1 MERTISAMIGKG
13 SVNHN
18 TRAFTAKNVDKNRS
32 ADNVEF
38 CQEDIKQVY
47 HKLFDEARERYNA
60 KQKRKDRMI
69 DNYYE
74 KIRRGKQEK
83 LFHEVIFQI
92 GNKDDMNAKNEDG
105 LLAKRILTEFMD
117 EFQARNPNLY
127 VFSAHLHMDEETPHL
142 HIDFVPYI
150 TGSKRGLDTRVSLK
164 SALAAEG
171 FTGGTRGATELN
183 QWIASEK
190 KKLAIIMERYGV
202 EWLQKGTHEK
212 HLSVLEFE
220 KKEWAR
226 EVAELD
232 SQKREISSVVAQLG
246 EEVSVKKQEL
256 QNVTIEKELAE
267 EATQRA
273 KEERT
278 TAQQEKEILLAGNQ
292 DLRMENT
299 RLASRKDRLR
309 MENHDLKQKQLQL
322 QLQTDNEELEQR
334 HEDLQYT
341 NSKLENVNDQLSAD
355 NHTLEQRNDSLQS
368 DIQALRQ
375 KYNDLQQNNVQ
386 LEKQQ
391 NELKRHIEQMV
402 QSEQSEQS
410 EQLLQRDVRKYDE
423 ASEWQLPEPGAFA
436 SAKSFRDKVVIPFVN
451 KLKTLIKNLTIQCV
465 RLKEEVL
472 QLRKEKKRLSEDV
485 EFYKGKIKD
494 MSDMTELFQEKV
506 DDLERVKKYVGAEQI
521 DTIVRKV
528 KEQERTE
535 QQIRRYDRSYG
546 TR

>member
-47 HKLFDEARERYNA
+47 HRLFDEALERYNA
-60 KQKRKDRMI
+60 KQKRKDRVI

-190 KKLAIIMERYGV
+190 QELATVMERFGV

-220 KKEWAR
+220 KKERAK

-232 SQKREISSVVAQLG
+232 SQKREISSVVLQLG
-246 EEVSVKKQEL
+246 EAVSVKKQEL

-267 EATQRA
+267 EAIQKA
-273 KEERT
+273 NEERT
-278 TAQQEKEILLAGNQ
+278 IAQQEKEVLLAGNQ
-292 DLRMENT
+292 NLRMENT
-299 RLASRKDRLR
+299 RLESRKDRLR

-322 QLQTDNEELEQR
+322 QTDNEELEQR
-334 HEDLQYT
+334 
-341 NSKLENVNDQLSAD
+341 
-355 NHTLEQRNDSLQS
+355 NDSLKS
-368 DIQALRQ
+368 DNQVLRQ

-391 NELKRHIEQMV
+391 NELKSHIEQMV
-402 QSEQSEQS
+402 QS

-423 ASEWQLPEPGAFA
+423 APEWQLPEPGAFA
-436 SAKSFRDKVVIPFVN
+436 SAKSFRDKVVMPFVN

-465 RLKEEVL
+465 RLKEKVL
-472 QLRKEKKRLSEDV
+472 QLRKEKKRLSDDV

-494 MSDMTELFQEKV
+494 MSDRTELLQETA
-506 DDLERVKKYVGAEQI
+506 DDLERVKRYAGAEQI
-521 DTIVRKV
+521 DTIIRKV

-535 QQIRRYDRSYG
+535 QQIRRYDKSYG

>member
-18 TRAFTAKNVDKNRS
+18 TRAFTTKNVDKNRS

-60 KQKRKDRMI
+60 KQKRKNRMI

-171 FTGGTRGATELN
+171 FTDGTRGATELN

-322 QLQTDNEELEQR
+322 QTDNEELEQR

-355 NHTLEQRNDSLQS
+355 NHTLEQRNDSLKS
-368 DIQALRQ
+368 DNQVLRQ

-402 QSEQSEQS
+402 QSEQS

>member
-83 LFHEVIFQI
+83 LFHEV
-92 GNKDDMNAKNEDG
+92 
-105 LLAKRILTEFMD
+105 AKRILTEFMD

-190 KKLAIIMERYGV
+190 QELATVMERYGV

-220 KKEWAR
+220 KKERAR

-232 SQKREISSVVAQLG
+232 SQKREMSSVVAQLG

-256 QNVTIEKELAE
+256 KNATTEKELAE
-267 EATQRA
+267 EATQKA
-273 KEERT
+273 NEERI
-278 TAQQEKEILLAGNQ
+278 TAQQEKEVLLAGNK
-292 DLRMENT
+292 DLRMENS
-299 RLASRKDRLR
+299 RLESHKDRLR
-309 MENHDLKQKQLQL
+309 MENHDLK
-322 QLQTDNEELEQR
+322 
-334 HEDLQYT
+334 
-341 NSKLENVNDQLSAD
+341 
-355 NHTLEQRNDSLQS
+355 
-368 DIQALRQ
+368 
-375 KYNDLQQNNVQ
+375 
-386 LEKQQ
+386 
-391 NELKRHIEQMV
+391 
-402 QSEQSEQS
+402 
-410 EQLLQRDVRKYDE
+410 
-423 ASEWQLPEPGAFA
+423 
-436 SAKSFRDKVVIPFVN
+436 
-451 KLKTLIKNLTIQCV
+451 
-465 RLKEEVL
+465 
-472 QLRKEKKRLSEDV
+472 
-485 EFYKGKIKD
+485 
-494 MSDMTELFQEKV
+494 
-506 DDLERVKKYVGAEQI
+506 
-521 DTIVRKV
+521 
-528 KEQERTE
+528 
-535 QQIRRYDRSYG
+535 
-546 TR
+546 

>member
-1 MERTISAMIGKG
+1 MIGKG

-92 GNKDDMNAKNEDG
+92 GNKDDMNAKNEEG

-190 KKLAIIMERYGV
+190 QEII
-202 EWLQKGTHEK
+202 
-212 HLSVLEFE
+212 
-220 KKEWAR
+220 
-226 EVAELD
+226 
-232 SQKREISSVVAQLG
+232 SVVAQLG

-267 EATQRA
+267 EATQKA
-273 KEERT
+273 NEERT
-278 TAQQEKEILLAGNQ
+278 IAQQEKEVLLAGNQ
-292 DLRMENT
+292 NLRMENT
-299 RLASRKDRLR
+299 RLESRKDRLR

-322 QLQTDNEELEQR
+322 QTDNEELEQR
-334 HEDLQYT
+334 HEDLQYK
-341 NSKLENVNDQLSAD
+341 NSELQNVNDQLFAD
-355 NHTLEQRNDSLQS
+355 NHTLEQKNDSLQS
-368 DIQALRQ
+368 DNQALRQ

-391 NELKRHIEQMV
+391 NELKSHIEQMV
-402 QSEQSEQS
+402 QS

-423 ASEWQLPEPGAFA
+423 APEWQLPEPGAFA

-451 KLKTLIKNLTIQCV
+451 KLKSLIKNLTIQCV

-472 QLRKEKKRLSEDV
+472 QLKKEKKRLSDDV

-494 MSDMTELFQEKV
+494 MSDRTELLQEKA
-506 DDLERVKKYVGAEQI
+506 DDLERVKRYAGAEQI
-521 DTIVRKV
+521 DTIIRKV

-535 QQIRRYDRSYG
+535 QQIRRYERSYG

>member
-92 GNKDDMNAKNEDG
+92 GNKDDMNAKNEEG

-127 VFSAHLHMDEETPHL
+127 VFSAHLHMDEETPYL

-190 KKLAIIMERYGV
+190 QEII
-202 EWLQKGTHEK
+202 
-212 HLSVLEFE
+212 
-220 KKEWAR
+220 
-226 EVAELD
+226 
-232 SQKREISSVVAQLG
+232 SVVAQLG

-267 EATQRA
+267 EATQKA
-273 KEERT
+273 NEERT
-278 TAQQEKEILLAGNQ
+278 IAQQEKEVLLAGNQ
-292 DLRMENT
+292 NLRMENT
-299 RLASRKDRLR
+299 RLESRKDRLR

-322 QLQTDNEELEQR
+322 QTDNEELEQR
-334 HEDLQYT
+334 HEDLQYK
-341 NSKLENVNDQLSAD
+341 NSELQNVNDQLFAD
-355 NHTLEQRNDSLQS
+355 NHTLEQKNDSLQS
-368 DIQALRQ
+368 DNQALRQ

-391 NELKRHIEQMV
+391 NELKSHIEQMV
-402 QSEQSEQS
+402 QS

-423 ASEWQLPEPGAFA
+423 APEWQLPEPGAFA

-451 KLKTLIKNLTIQCV
+451 KLKSLIKNLTIQCV

-472 QLRKEKKRLSEDV
+472 QLKKEKKRLSDDV

-494 MSDMTELFQEKV
+494 MSDRTELLQEKA
-506 DDLERVKKYVGAEQI
+506 DDLERVKRYAGAEQI
-521 DTIVRKV
+521 DTIIRKV

-535 QQIRRYDRSYG
+535 QQIRRYERSYG